1 MDGLFSLLWVF
12 STCIASRAS
21 ASSQFQLD
29 RAASERAQAGKE
41 QLDRIVGEGEA
52 ATRSCWSAAV
62 EELKAGCRAMD
73 DEQRSKL
80 AVQFTNCHLEKSG
93 LDQYACT
100 REMSVASCTRPM
112 VDSPSGLAYSAY
124 TTFYTHAESMCYYLQ
139 SEAFQR
145 ATETAVDLLHS
156 SARGTAQQLNQL
168 HTQTS
173 AVAAASETILAE
185 QQLASAAAKELLEGQ
200 QAAAAEL
207 SSLRSSQAAAFA
219 AAEHSLQ
226 TLGTLQHEQLS
237 TLQGQAEAI
246 GSKQQSLIGGLDRVL
261 TLQQTLV
268 GDMMDITSIVFYV
281 CAVGLAFG
289 LTATARTA
297 PARLHLFTILSLNAL
312 LEKALAGYLL
322 PLLGVSSHETLH
334 LITLSLRRC
343 SALLGGA
350 VLVRAALRHV
360 DLARRTLNS
369 IDELKQLQKQS
380 ADELAAMLAKI
391 EQKAA
396 AARAACRVRDA
407 AASRTRQALIIARR
421 PSYSP
426 ARTLSPA
433 ALAPSRHPS
442 PPVCATTTTGAP
454 NERASRSPDGRPP
467 VVRSPASPKGAE
479 LGDELGDE
487 QTRAEASAPSPPPQ
501 RCPRPSAAD
510 TADAADALKAE
521 ASAPRPPARS
531 RRSSVGQPTVE
542 GASGS
547 LTPTR
552 SSARLAEKARQ
563 RESIG

>member
-1 MDGLFSLLWVF
+1 M
-12 STCIASRAS
+12 
-21 ASSQFQLD
+21 
-29 RAASERAQAGKE
+29 
-41 QLDRIVGEGEA
+41 
-52 ATRSCWSAAV
+52 
-62 EELKAGCRAMD
+62 
-73 DEQRSKL
+73 
-80 AVQFTNCHLEKSG
+80 
-93 LDQYACT
+93 
-100 REMSVASCTRPM
+100 
-112 VDSPSGLAYSAY
+112 
-124 TTFYTHAESMCYYLQ
+124 
-139 SEAFQR
+139 
-145 ATETAVDLLHS
+145 
-156 SARGTAQQLNQL
+156 
-168 HTQTS
+168 
-173 AVAAASETILAE
+173 
-185 QQLASAAAKELLEGQ
+185 
-200 QAAAAEL
+200 
-207 SSLRSSQAAAFA
+207 
-219 AAEHSLQ
+219 Q

-297 PARLHLFTILSLNAL
+297 PARLHLFAILSLNAL

-322 PLLGVSSHETLH
+322 PLLGATSHETLH
-334 LITLSLRRC
+334 LITLGLRRC

-360 DLARRTLNS
+360 DFARRTLNS

-442 PPVCATTTTGAP
+442 PPACATTTTGAP
-454 NERASRSPDGRPP
+454 NERASRSPDERPP
-467 VVRSPASPKGAE
+467 NVRSPASPKGAE
-479 LGDELGDE
+479 LG
-487 QTRAEASAPSPPPQ
+487 TAPARAEASAPSPPPQ
-501 RCPRPSAAD
+501 PCPRPSAAD
-510 TADAADALKAE
+510 AADAPKAE

-542 GASGS
+542 GATGS

>member
-1 MDGLFSLLWVF
+1 M
-12 STCIASRAS
+12 
-21 ASSQFQLD
+21 
-29 RAASERAQAGKE
+29 
-41 QLDRIVGEGEA
+41 
-52 ATRSCWSAAV
+52 
-62 EELKAGCRAMD
+62 
-73 DEQRSKL
+73 
-80 AVQFTNCHLEKSG
+80 
-93 LDQYACT
+93 
-100 REMSVASCTRPM
+100 
-112 VDSPSGLAYSAY
+112 
-124 TTFYTHAESMCYYLQ
+124 
-139 SEAFQR
+139 
-145 ATETAVDLLHS
+145 
-156 SARGTAQQLNQL
+156 
-168 HTQTS
+168 
-173 AVAAASETILAE
+173 
-185 QQLASAAAKELLEGQ
+185 
-200 QAAAAEL
+200 
-207 SSLRSSQAAAFA
+207 
-219 AAEHSLQ
+219 Q

-510 TADAADALKAE
+510 TANAADALKAE